1 VDGDPWAF
9 DAIMISAGP
18 SATGVYYYPPEWLTD
33 PNTVKAYQGCQ
44 SYINHMSEEEMVNR
58 PEGDMNE
65 LVGYWSNV
73 KADPS
78 MMTGRIHIVPTESN
92 KRIRDYCLASIRYRQ
107 QFPDKNFFGV
117 SIVQIGDWEPFEFQ
131 GKQFKKVVNT
141 KEVHSTDIVTKPGR
155 GGMIL
160 APAPAQGESRRKWFT
175 GYMAE
180 SMRMMDLELS
190 KKIQKESVPAGWKGT
205 VHAML
210 DHPEIDNPYA
220 LANWMDQMG
229 YTPHKGAES
238 GASASAFGVF
248 DRPGTQRLVESEAQ
262 SEMLPILTELRDK
275 VATADDSMPLK
286 KDLRRGLDNAI
297 SLAQIG
303 PVRAEGERTMP
314 ESTKQE
320 ITTKP
325 GMTVSVS
332 HAHPPASGSA
342 APPGAGP
349 AGSAP
354 PTAHQEPDADE
365 EEATYCE
372 EAAGHFQ
379 KMAESESEAGKKAG
393 FTKQS
398 EAFKKMAEAHRAK
411 AAESKKQREAEA
423 AKVKESE
430 EEQEAARLKKMTEAE
445 KEEEANRQVLVDVIL
460 DRANLDEKTLA
471 FMRESTRGKN
481 ISEVRKMVETA
492 RTTLMREAN
501 PPLNPS
507 RPAAGAGVGGDF
519 KAAFTGFFGKKGGR
533 N

>member
-1 VDGDPWAF
+1 MPESPKPPAPPPSPKPVTGYGSDFQPSAVDGDPWAF

-18 SATGVYYYPPEWLTD
+18 SATGVYYYSPEWLTD
-33 PNTVKAYQGCQ
+33 PNTAKAYQGCQ

-73 KADPS
+73 KADPA

-107 QFPDKNFFGV
+107 AFPDKNFFGV
-117 SIVQIGDWEPFEFQ
+117 SIVQMGDWEPFEFQ
-131 GKQFKKVVNT
+131 GKQFRKVVNT

-160 APAPAQGESRRKWFT
+160 AAAPAQGESRRNWFT

-180 SMRMMDLELS
+180 SMRMME
-190 KKIQKESVPAGWKGT
+190 KE
-205 VHAML
+205 M
-210 DHPEIDNPYA
+210 
-220 LANWMDQMG
+220 
-229 YTPHKGAES
+229 ES
-238 GASASAFGVF
+238 GASASAYGVL
-248 DRPGTQRLVESEAQ
+248 DRPGTKRLSESETQ
-262 SEMLPILTELRDK
+262 LTLLPILTELRDK

-303 PVRAEGERTMP
+303 PVTAEGERPMAKD
-314 ESTKQE
+314 STKQE

-332 HAHPPASGSA
+332 HAHPPASGG
-342 APPGAGP
+342 APPEGAGP
-349 AGSAP
+349 AGTTVPSAHE
-354 PTAHQEPDADE
+354 APDADE
-365 EEATYCE
+365 EEATYCS
-372 EAAGHFQ
+372 EAANHFQ
-379 KMAESESEAGKKAG
+379 KMAEGETEESKKSG
-393 FTKQS
+393 FMKQS
-398 EAFKKMAEAHRAK
+398 EAFKKMAESHKAK

-430 EEQEAARLKKMTEAE
+430 EEQEAARLKGMTESE

-460 DRANLDEKTLA
+460 DRANLDEKTLD
-471 FMRESTRGKN
+471 FMRESSRGKS

-492 RTTLMREAN
+492 RTTLMRESN

-507 RPAAGAGVGGDF
+507 RPASSAGSSDF
-519 KAAFTGFFGKKGGR
+519 KKAFTSFFSKKGGR